1 MAMAITL
8 QQFMNL
14 HDVDY
19 DVVMHRPTA
28 TSSHTAQSSH
38 VPGDQLAK
46 AVVLKHE
53 DGYLLAVLPA
63 SHHLH
68 LGSLQKMLDRPVGL
82 ATEAEV
88 ACLFDDCA
96 EGAVPCVGAAYG
108 LKTMIDESLEDQT
121 DLYFE
126 GGDHESLVHVT
137 EDQFGLLMADAI
149 PGRFSTHD

>member
-1 MAMAITL
+1 MAMATTL
-8 QQFMNL
+8 QDFMQL
-14 HDVDY
+14 QDIDY
-19 DVVMHRPTA
+19 DVVMHKPTM

-38 VPGDQLAK
+38 VSGDQLAK
-46 AVVLKHE
+46 AVVLKQE

-68 LGSLQKMLDRPVGL
+68 MGALQRLLDRPVGL

-88 ACLFDDCA
+88 TRLFDDCA

-108 LKTMIDESLEDQT
+108 LKTFVDDSLSGQT

-137 EDQFGLLMADAI
+137 DDQFGVLMADAL
-149 PGRFSTHD
+149 PGHFSTHD